1 MVNSLTF
8 KHSRR
13 QLRVQK
19 FLLKSL
25 FCAYKMA
32 GKKRSMSLDAD
43 KCDVQK
49 EWNEAL
55 CPICMEHPHNAVL
68 LLCTSHA
75 KGCRSYICDTSY
87 RHSNCLDRFRKLKT
101 DSNTDSPETTPVSAN
116 LQAPSLVSDPQPTPL
131 FGNEFPV
138 LHRAHSRGNRI
149 ITTRRSSDMADY
161 DIEQEET
168 GSQNFDSLRDRLE
181 QDESAEKSS
190 LKCPLCRGDVLGW
203 TVVED
208 ARDHLNLKPRCCTRE
223 SCTFV
228 GNYRELRR
236 HARRDHPRVRPAE
249 VDQSRQRAWRR
260 FEHQREHDD
269 IVSALRSAMPGAVV
283 LGDYVIDYNE
293 RAAPVERER
302 TSSDASGRLFT
313 TLFFF
318 QMLGSVQSLAGPRS
332 RSRPWTRHR
341 RPSGGS
347 SRQRY
352 LWGENLLGLQDEDGD
367 GDDSFT
373 DDDEMNMFADEAEQG
388 TSSAPRQ
395 RRRLTQSGFRRDRV

>member
-1 MVNSLTF
+1 
-8 KHSRR
+8 
-13 QLRVQK
+13 
-19 FLLKSL
+19 
-25 FCAYKMA
+25 MA

-43 KCDVQK
+43 LCDVQK
-49 EWNEAL
+49 EWDAAL

-101 DSNTDSPETTPVSAN
+101 DSNTNSPDATPVPAN
-116 LQAPSLVSDPQPTPL
+116 LQGSSLVSDSQLTPL
-131 FGNEFPV
+131 FGNENPV
-138 LHRAHSRGNRI
+138 LSRAHNRGNRI
-149 ITTRRSSDMADY
+149 PSTRTSNSADY
-161 DIEQEET
+161 EIEQEAI
-168 GSQNFDSLRDRLE
+168 GIQNFEYRDRLE
-181 QDESAEKSS
+181 QDEFSKKSN
-190 LKCPLCRGDVLGW
+190 LKCPLCRGDVLGV
-203 TVVED
+203 TVVEE
-208 ARDHLNLKPRCCTRE
+208 ARNHLNLKPRSCTRE

-249 VDQSRQRAWRR
+249 VDPSRQRAWRR

-269 IVSALRSAMPGAVV
+269 IVSAIRSAMPGAVV

-293 RAAPVERER
+293 RPSVERER

-313 TLFFF
+313 TLVFF
-318 QMLGSVQSLAGPRS
+318 QMLGSMQSLPGPRS

-341 RPSGGS
+341 RSSGGS

-367 GDDSFT
+367 GDGDDSFT
-373 DDDEMNMFADEAEQG
+373 DDDQVNVFADEAESG

-395 RRRLTQSGFRRDRV
+395 RRRLTQSGFRRDRL